1 MVTREVLR
9 EQYKS
14 VILENTLNDVRA
26 ACTPSYGRSYSD
38 ADKEN
43 DIVDKKL
50 RRLNIPCCE
59 DIMEDNDDFCNL
71 LGTF

>member
-1 MVTREVLR
+1 MVAREVLR

-26 ACTPSYGRSYSD
+26 ACTPSYGRSHSD

-43 DIVDKKL
+43 DIVDRTAKATTTEHTVL
-50 RRLNIPCCE
+50 
-59 DIMEDNDDFCNL
+59 
-71 LGTF
+71 